1 LERLRQQQ
9 LRYQNW
15 RFVDN
20 SYYYA
25 APIYRYSYGGSYYT
39 INEYGA
45 GLLREGVN
53 AGYSEGF
60 QAGQADRQDGYA
72 FNPEDSFAY
81 QDASFGYAGYVEQG
95 EYGYY
100 FREGFRRGYE
110 DGFYARYQYGA
121 YNGGRYIISTSI
133 LNGILRFDFIH

>member
-1 LERLRQQQ
+1 LERLRLQQS
-9 LRYQNW
+9 RFQNW

-20 SYYYA
+20 SFYYG
-25 APIYRYSYGGSYYT
+25 APIYRYSYGGSYYN

-45 GLLREGVN
+45 GLLRNAVN
-53 AGYSEGF
+53 SGYSEGF

-72 FNPEDSFAY
+72 FSPEDSFGY
-81 QDASFGYAGYVEQG
+81 QDASLGYAGYIDQG

-110 DGFYARYQYGA
+110 DGFYSRYQYGA
-121 YNGGRYIISTSI
+121 YNNGSYSISGSI
-133 LNGILRFDFIH
+133 LNGILRFDFIQ